1 MNKELNQCACQC
13 SCGCGQ
19 KLLTIEE
26 CVNRLET
33 LFKAYQKD
41 SEFNYQL
48 SVSDSPFN
56 TLKQYAKVLDIIKE
70 NCRFEFNERFVNNK
84 VYLYEVII
92 NGFLSIQLANKKDF
106 DLLKKM
112 LYSNN
117 TDKDLINNTFGLD

>member
-26 CVNRLET
+26 CVNRLEA
-33 LFKAYQKD
+33 LFKWYQKD
-41 SEFNYQL
+41 SEFYYQL
-48 SVSDSPFN
+48 YANNSPFN

-92 NGFLSIQLANKKDF
+92 NGFLSIEIANKKDF

-112 LYSNN
+112 LYNN